1 MFWLF
6 FSFVILISLFDIIFS
21 WKFLFARSKRY
32 HGSSFNFF
40 FIFLNKILVTW
51 PRSKKLT
58 SHHLFPLIGEES
70 HLDWPSQVT
79 MLQQPRTVLVRI
91 LFVLSQKRRRMCCG
105 TFILSKAVY
114 RLLLRWILLRRGG
127 VDDPPTYPLIKT
139 ITS

>member
-105 TFILSKAVY
+105 TFTSA
-114 RLLLRWILLRRGG
+114 RLYIVFCWGEFYWDEEEWTTRQHTLN
-127 VDDPPTYPLIKT
+127 
-139 ITS
+139 